1 VSVWLLVAGA
11 PSGGEL
17 RRAVR
22 EAGWLAPAAFVA
34 IYIAWTVL
42 LLPGVVP
49 TLAGGALF
57 GVLGGS
63 LLTLTGAVAGATLA
77 FVIARRA
84 GRAPIRELAGARGE
98 RLERWLARHGFVS
111 LVYARLVPIVPST
124 CSTTPPGW
132 PACPRAA
139 A

>member
-1 VSVWLLVAGA
+1 MRSPRMRLAVLVVLLLTVSVWLLVAGA

-22 EAGWLAPAAFVA
+22 EAGWLAPAVFVA

-42 LLPGVVP
+42 LLPGGVP

-63 LLTLTGAVAGATLA
+63 LLTLTGAVAGA
-77 FVIARRA
+77 
-84 GRAPIRELAGARGE
+84 
-98 RLERWLARHGFVS
+98 S
-111 LVYARLVPIVPST
+111 LRS
-124 CSTTPPGW
+124 
-132 PACPRAA
+132 
-139 A
+139 